1 MPQVEVKTSSS
12 TNYQQ
17 QIKAG
22 THTFNADAP
31 KSAGGLEAAPDPHEL
46 LLGALGA
53 CTSMTM
59 QMYAKRKG
67 WDLKEVTVKV
77 SEERTEQAP
86 GQPISK
92 ISREIKV
99 GGDLAP
105 DQVESLKAVA
115 EKCPIHKLLSAGN
128 QITTAI
134 SHN

>member
-1 MPQVEVKTSSS
+1 MPQVEVKTSSPTS
-12 TNYQQ
+12 YEQ

-31 KSAGGLEAAPDPHEL
+31 KTAGGLEAAPDPHEL

-53 CTSMTM
+53 CTSITM

-86 GQPISK
+86 GQPVSK

-99 GGDLAP
+99 GGNLAP
-105 DQVESLKAVA
+105 DQVEALKVVA
-115 EKCPIHKLLSAGN
+115 DKCPIHKLLSGN